1 MKIAIIGTGYVGL
14 VAGTC
19 FADFGNEVTCI
30 DIDANKI
37 SQLNAGGLPI
47 YEPGLD
53 DMLQR
58 NRKEGRIVFTTD
70 IISAIK
76 NSQVIF
82 IAVGTPPGKNHE
94 ADLTFVLDVAKQI
107 GKHMREYKVVVTK
120 STVPVGTADKI
131 EAAIKA
137 SQASPLDFDV
147 VSNPE
152 FLREGEAILD
162 FTTPERVVIG
172 TRTERARKIMEQIY
186 RTVARA
192 NKPIVYTDIK
202 SAEMIKYASN
212 AMLATRI
219 SFMNEIARLCEKVG
233 ADVKEVAKGMGLDSR
248 IGPRFLQAGLGY
260 GGSCFPK
267 DVQALAQTMEQN
279 HVPSK
284 ILHAVE
290 AVNVEQKKIAF
301 EKLKAVVGSVRGKT
315 IAVWGLAFKPKTD
328 DMREAPSMTLIG
340 ALHEAGAK
348 ITAFDPE
355 AQAVAKKTLAH
366 IPIIYCENPYDAI
379 KGADALVVVTE
390 WNEFRQLDTD
400 QMKSLMKSPVIVDG
414 RNIWE
419 PAEMRA
425 KGFTYVGIGRNGQ
438 QSIKGG
444 QH

>member
-1 MKIAIIGTGYVGL
+1 MKIAVIGSGYVGL
-14 VAGTC
+14 VGGTC
-19 FADFGNEVTCI
+19 FADFGNQVTCV
-30 DIDANKI
+30 DIDEKKI
-37 SQLNAGGLPI
+37 ALLNSGGVPI

-53 DMLQR
+53 DMLER

-70 IISAIK
+70 FAAAIK
-76 NSQVIF
+76 DNDVIF

-94 ADLTFVLDVAKQI
+94 ADLSFVLDVAKKI
-107 GKHMREYKVVVTK
+107 GSNMQNYKVIVTK

-131 EAAIKA
+131 EQAIKVA
-137 SQASPLDFDV
+137 QTTPVEFDV

-162 FTTPERVVIG
+162 FTNPERVVIG
-172 TRTERARKIMEQIY
+172 TKTERARKVMEQLY

-267 DVQALAQTMEQN
+267 DVQALAQTMQQH

-290 AVNVEQKKIAF
+290 EVNAEQKQVAF
-301 EKLKAVVGSVRGKT
+301 EKLRQAVGDVKGKT

-328 DMREAPSMTLIG
+328 DMREAPSLTVIES
-340 ALHEAGAK
+340 LHKAGAK
-348 ITAFDPE
+348 IFAFDPE
-355 AQAVAKKTLAH
+355 AQVVAKKMLAH
-366 IPIIYCENPYDAI
+366 IPITYCQRPYDAI
-379 KGADALVVVTE
+379 TGADALVVVTE
-390 WNEFRQLDTD
+390 WNEFRQLDLD
-400 QMKSLMKSPVIVDG
+400 RIKSVMKSPIIVDG

-419 PAEMRA
+419 PSEMKA
-425 KGFTYVGIGRNGQ
+425 KGFTYIGIGRNGP
-438 QSIKGG
+438 KGD
-444 QH
+444 QN